1 MKIAIAF
8 LEPKPVK
15 VGIRKTPIYFKYLE
29 ERLCEKYVVR
39 KSADTGRLSRTDD
52 GAYEATFD
60 AIPWLRQ
67 AELDEIVTLEGA
79 GFRGD
84 YSADDVA
91 WWAADPQGGNDP
103 DVAHVLHRVQKDSL
117 PFEVWVDGE
126 QATAWLDAERPGWSE
141 WSDEGE
147 V

>member
-1 MKIAIAF
+1 MATDGRPLVLGALLVIAAGVRMRGSRGAVRRGRDAR
-8 LEPKPVK
+8 PVAPARVDAHIK
-15 VGIRKTPIYFKYLE
+15 
-29 ERLCEKYVVR
+29 
-39 KSADTGRLSRTDD
+39 TDD